1 MAAGQGTRMRSSL
14 PKVLHPV
21 CGRPMVAWPVLAARE
36 AGAARVAVIASP
48 DRDLSSGLPEGT
60 EEVIQQVADG
70 TGGAVRAA
78 AELIRAGGSDTVVVL
93 SGDVPLLSAEVIG
106 ALLETHRAQRA
117 AATMIT
123 AVLDDPGSYGRVV
136 RDETGQ
142 VARVVETKHPEGIP
156 AEILEIGEINTGSYA
171 FDSEPLLAALETL
184 TPDELTGE
192 YFLPDVLP
200 ILRDGGHR
208 IAGHIASDPAVNLGV
223 NDRADLATVTVEARA
238 RLLEA
243 HMRAGVTVIDPGS
256 TWIDADVEI
265 APDVTLEPGCSL
277 KGSTRVE
284 SGALIGPH
292 TTLENTW
299 VGEAA
304 SVRHS
309 FCDGADVGPGATVG
323 PFAYL
328 RPGARLETGSKAGTF
343 VEIKNS
349 TVGEGAKVPHLSYV
363 GDAEVGARANLGAG
377 TITANYDGFVKNKTL
392 IGEDARISVHTSLV
406 APIAVGERAY
416 TGAGAV
422 VRKDVPPDAL
432 AVSQG
437 QQRNIEG
444 YAEQRRQRAE
454 QSRAGDRGDER

>member
-1 MAAGQGTRMRSSL
+1 MRSSL

-21 CGRPMVAWPVLAARE
+21 CGRPMVAWPVLAARD
-36 AGAARVAVIASP
+36 AGAGRVAVIASP
-48 DRDLSSGLPEGT
+48 DRDLTSGLPEAT
-60 EEVIQQVADG
+60 ELVIQEVADG

-78 AELIRAGGSDTVVVL
+78 AELIASSGSETVVVL

-117 AATMIT
+117 AATMVT
-123 AVLDDPGSYGRVV
+123 AVLADPGSYGRVV

-142 VARVVETKHPEGIP
+142 VARVVETKHPEGIA
-156 AEILEIGEINTGSYA
+156 AEVLAIGEINTGSYA
-171 FDSEPLLAALETL
+171 FDAAPLLAALDAL
-184 TPDELTGE
+184 APDELTGE

-200 ILRDGGHR
+200 ILRDRGLR

-223 NDRADLATVTVEARA
+223 NDRADLAAVTLEARA
-238 RLLEA
+238 RLLDA

-256 TWIDADVEI
+256 TWVDAGVAI
-265 APDVTLEPGCSL
+265 GADVTLEPGCSL
-277 KGSTRVE
+277 SGTTRIE
-284 SGALIGPH
+284 PGALVGPH
-292 TTLENTW
+292 TTLTDTW
-299 VGEAA
+299 VGEGA

-309 FCDGADVGPGATVG
+309 FCDGAEIGPGATVG

-328 RPGARLETGSKAGTF
+328 RPGARLGTAAKAGTF

-349 TVGEGAKVPHLSYV
+349 TIGEGAKVPHLSYV
-363 GDAEVGARANLGAG
+363 GDAEVGARANIGAG
-377 TITANYDGFVKNKTL
+377 TITANYDGYVKNRT
-392 IGEDARISVHTSLV
+392 IVGEDARISVHTSLV
-406 APIAVGERAY
+406 APIAVGDRAY

-444 YAEQRRQRAE
+444 YASERRERAE
-454 QSRAGDRGDER
+454 QSRAGNRGDER